1 MQHSRNKHQG
11 RYDFE
16 ALVSAHPP
24 LAQFVVDNKHQ
35 PNEKTIDFANAQ
47 SVLALNKA
55 LLSSFY
61 GIRNWDIP
69 EGYLCPPIP
78 SRAEYLHHFA
88 DLLAQANKGVVPQG
102 AQIRCLDI
110 GVGANCIYP
119 IVGVKEYDWT
129 FVGVDVDKA
138 ALDNAQNILTNNP
151 ELNERITLRFQPQSK
166 MIFRG
171 IIKTEELFDLTICNP
186 PFHNSLEEAE
196 EGSLRKIKNLS
207 NQTDLRLNFGGKKH
221 ELCYEG
227 GEKAFL
233 TNMVQESRYFAQNCT
248 WFSSLVSKEEHLKL
262 VYKLLKAAKATK
274 IKTLDLSIGN
284 KKSRAVAW
292 SFKG

>member
-1 MQHSRNKHQG
+1 MQHPRNKHQG

-24 LAQFVVDNKHQ
+24 LAQFVIGNKHQ
-35 PNEKTIDFANAQ
+35 PNEKTIDFANAE
-47 SVLALNKA
+47 SVLALNTA
-55 LLSSFY
+55 LLSAFY
-61 GIRNWDIP
+61 GIKNWDIP

-78 SRAEYLHHFA
+78 SRAEYLHHLA

-102 AQIRCLDI
+102 PQIRCLDI

-119 IVGVKEYDWT
+119 IVGTKEYDWT

-138 ALDNAQNILTNNP
+138 ALDNAQNILNNNP

-196 EGSLRKIKNLS
+196 EGSLRKTKNLTNRANLS
-207 NQTDLRLNFGGKKH
+207 LNFGGKKH

-233 TNMVQESRYFAQNCT
+233 TNMIQESRYFAQNCT
-248 WFSSLVSKEEHLKL
+248 WFSSLVSKEEHLAL
-262 VYKLLKAAKATK
+262 IYKLLKAAKATK